1 MKRYAIL
8 VAIMFFL
15 FANRTSAQL
24 FQKVPTFDARAN
36 REAERLWKDG
46 KFAEAEKMMVAAYE
60 RTGVVNHIGILARLK
75 WEIGDV
81 KGYNAVADRVIQHNL
96 NQYAKSD
103 LLMYRMAVQGS
114 LDDKFTKNVTQGD
127 PIVGLKTGM
136 ELLDLFGD
144 KINDS
149 ENGYFY
155 SFYSKAPEIA
165 FLTDDKATLEK
176 MHRKVSSIKN
186 AKIAEVYT
194 YVYLGMANK
203 QYDSVIARLLD
214 IEKNGSGFMGSKWV
228 ARVMLA
234 TVYTYK
240 GDNEEALKWIAEA
253 KKNIMTNDSF
263 FKDLYGQ
270 IALNQK
276 KYPEAVEKLTNA
288 LKGRTVLWA
297 HIEPVSKYKL
307 YYQRGLAYMGIN
319 EVQKAKKDFEAS
331 LVYNKT
337 YTPSI
342 NALASLEGKMITD
355 RITDKTPPKIS
366 ILEPAVTRGLK
377 VTTSAKDVMVKGL
390 AEDPSG
396 LKSVLI
402 NGTSVYSTEKG
413 DFWGSVLLKEGN
425 NQLTIVATDLAG
437 NSIEEI
443 FEVERQQATAQTSS
457 DDIIPAKQKE
467 GKNFALLI
475 ASQNY
480 TDPAIPSLENPIA
493 DAVKLKL
500 ALKNNYNFQ
509 EENIYTLFNPDI
521 SDFRKKFLQISENL
535 DPDDNLIIFY
545 AGHGIWV
552 DKDKKGYWLLTDA
565 QRNDVNTWLPNKEVL
580 GMIAEVPARHT
591 LLITDACFSGS
602 VFKTRGLSAEAPA
615 ALREM
620 SEKISRVAITSGND
634 SEVPDES
641 VFMKHLIKALNEN
654 KEKYFTAQKMF
665 ITQILEAV
673 MSETKTEPRYGTLEL
688 SGHVGGDFIFVKK

>member
-297 HIEPVSKYKL
+297 HIDPVSKYKL

>member
-81 KGYNAVADRVIQHNL
+81 KGYNAVADKVIQHNL